1 MNELDL
7 LLTGATVL
15 TALPDRQVIEN
26 AVLGITA
33 DRVTLLDRR
42 DASQP
47 LPPARR
53 RLDLTGRVIL
63 PGLVN
68 IHTHA
73 ILTVVRGVAD
83 DMGFAPA
90 YTKGVVHG
98 HDIAPD
104 EAIALAR
111 LGAAEALLAGS

>member
-1 MNELDL
+1 MGERDHL
-7 LLTGATVL
+7 LIGATVL
-15 TALPDRQVIEN
+15 TAEPGQPVIED
-26 AVLGITA
+26 AAIGIA
-33 DRVTLLDRR
+33 
-42 DASQP
+42 A
-47 LPPARR
+47 ARQR
-53 RLDLTGRVIL
+53 MDLTGRVIM

-98 HDIAPD
+98 HDIEP
-104 EAIALAR
+104 
-111 LGAAEALLAGS
+111 AEAVA